1 MLKIHE
7 ILSGDAGPKEFKGLA
22 AKHNFLVIGPF
33 KKPSSSADIHSGQ
46 VNDSND
52 FMDAN
57 IDCDEFVAP
66 IEDGFNM
73 PY

>member
-7 ILSGDAGPKEFKGLA
+7 ILSEDPRPLEFKGLA
-22 AKHNFLVIGPF
+22 AKPDFLVIGRCP
-33 KKPSSSADIHSGQ
+33 KPSSSANIHSGQ

-73 PY
+73 LY